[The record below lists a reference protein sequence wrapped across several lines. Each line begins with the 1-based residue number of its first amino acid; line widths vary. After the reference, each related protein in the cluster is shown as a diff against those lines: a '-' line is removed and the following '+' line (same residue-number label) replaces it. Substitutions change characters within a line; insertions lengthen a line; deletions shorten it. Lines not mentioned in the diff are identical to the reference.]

1 MCAKKRVNTGEVEQF
16 GWLDM
21 KKKRV
26 RGERNCF
33 RNPSHGICPLTD
45 AGVGDKKGYTGVVCG
60 DINFGILNVFH
71 DSGF

>member
-26 RGERNCF
+26 RGE
-33 RNPSHGICPLTD
+33 GIAEETLIMEF
-45 AGVGDKKGYTGVVCG
+45 VR
-60 DINFGILNVFH
+60 
-71 DSGF
+71 